1 MSSSLPSLG
10 GELRLRDFL
19 LDVLKRRIAPEAR
32 AWLEQALAATA
43 PPVDP
48 ERLGGCYAQA
58 SRRVGKEALSL
69 DGHEREKLLQLN
81 PMISLDG
88 WGADEAARAGLLL
101 SLSGLAPDE
110 NRAMVLRCYE
120 QGDSRE
126 QASWLRSLSL
136 LPGCERFLDIATDAC
151 RTNIQPLF
159 EAIACENPYPALY
172 FPQLNINQ
180 MVLKSLFSGI
190 ALSRILRLET
200 RLNPELATIADD
212 YVSEREAAGRSVPSD
227 IWLVLAPKIGS
238 GGLARVHGYLEHED
252 PEHRYWA
259 AVGLG
264 LNGSSVN
271 REVLLAARE
280 RERESTILQAINI
293 SLDQIRVVD
302 EGVAS

>member
-1 MSSSLPSLG
+1 M
-10 GELRLRDFL
+10 RDFL
-19 LDVLKRRIAPEAR
+19 LDVLEHRVAPEAR
-32 AWLEQALAATA
+32 AWLEQAVAATA

-48 ERLGGCYAQA
+48 ERLSGCYAQA

-69 DGHEREKLLQLN
+69 DDHERKKLLQLN
-81 PMISLDG
+81 PLISLDG
-88 WGADEAARAGLLL
+88 WGADEVARAGLLL
-101 SLSGLAPDE
+101 SLSGLPPDE
-110 NRAMVLRCYE
+110 HRAVVLRCYE
-120 QGDSRE
+120 HGDSRE

-159 EAIACENPYPALY
+159 EAIACENPYPARY

-190 ALSRILRLET
+190 ALSRIIQLET

-238 GGLARVHGYLEHED
+238 DGLARVHGYLEHDD

-264 LNGSSVN
+264 LNGSSLN
-271 REVLLAARE
+271 REVLLAARKA
-280 RERESTILQAINI
+280 ERESRILQAINT

-302 EGVAS
+302 EGVPS